1 VRTPIRLLV
10 LIHSFDTGGGQRQLI
25 ALLKGLDRASFRVT
39 VVSMQ
44 PGGGMA
50 DEIRAIAGI
59 EWIPLERRPGW
70 GLLPF
75 ALRLRAVARAIE
87 PDLVYGYMGPA
98 RIAVLLLPRKRSRII
113 WGVRDSNMDL
123 RHYGWMAHAGFR
135 LERMFAGRPDLIL
148 ANSQAGR
155 DYVVSTGF
163 PRDKTRVVEN
173 GIDTERF
180 RVDAA
185 GRERLRAAWR
195 VPPRALLAG
204 VVARLDPM
212 KGHRDF
218 LCAAAL
224 LARRRKDLRFVCIG
238 GGPDSVRGELRA
250 AASALG
256 LETVLTWA
264 GEERDMAAAY
274 SALDVAVSCSVFGEG
289 FSNAIGE
296 AMACGVPCVVTDVG
310 DSARIV
316 GDAGLVVPPRDP
328 AALAQGVL
336 RMLERCAHGD
346 YADPARRSEVNRAR
360 VRENFSVERMV
371 AGTQALLLNL
381 AHTGRA

>member
-10 LIHSFDTGGGQRQLI
+10 LIHSFDTGGAQRQLI
-25 ALLKGLDRASFRVT
+25 ALLKGLDRGSFRVT

-50 DEIRAIAGI
+50 DEMRAVPGV

-75 ALRLRAVARAIE
+75 ALQLRAAARALE

-98 RIAVLLLPRKRSRII
+98 RIAVLLLPRKCSRII

-155 DYVVSTGF
+155 DYVVSRGF
-163 PRDKTRVVEN
+163 PPHKTRVVDN
-173 GIDTERF
+173 GIDTGRF
-180 RVDAA
+180 RADPV
-185 GRERLRAAWR
+185 GRARLRNAWR
-195 VPPRALLAG
+195 VPPQSLLVG
-204 VVARLDPM
+204 VVGRLDPM

-218 LCAAAL
+218 LSAAAM
-224 LARRRKDLRFVCIG
+224 LARRKPGVHFVCVG
-238 GGPDSVRGELRA
+238 DGPPGYRAELA
-250 AASALG
+250 ALARDLG
-256 LETVLTWA
+256 LERLLTWA
-264 GEERDMAAAY
+264 GEERDMSAAY
-274 SALDVAVSCSVFGEG
+274 SAFDIAVSSSAFGEG
-289 FSNAIGE
+289 FSNVVAE

-316 GDAGLVVPPRDP
+316 GDAGVVVPAQQP
-328 AALAQGVL
+328 AALAEGILQMVQ
-336 RMLERCAHGD
+336 RCAHGD
-346 YADPARRSEVNRAR
+346 YADAALRCEVNRAR

-371 AGTQALLLNL
+371 AETQALLSKL
-381 AHTGRA
+381 ARTGGA